1 MLLHITI
8 NPIPTLIMN
17 FPIIHRY
24 VQYSFTG
31 IAVLVATAIA
41 INFLVIQGWSSAS
54 PGHEGGHGDEQAIQ
68 GSDSAYPIVTVVQP
82 SDASSH
88 NQTIEAAGQVLSQKQ
103 GNVYARRDGVVSTLH
118 VNLGDTV
125 YKGQPLAYLQPDQD
139 QSEIAAEIA
148 FKKRQLEL
156 SRKRASNKTDSH
168 LLMVEKSIET
178 VKQGQEASLNQID
191 VQIEGLKKEV
201 AQKESQVE
209 TAGFDLLDSIAEVL
223 FTRSDGISN
232 YYRHSSYDYY
242 RRTQIY
248 YGQGQETE
256 VKAFE
261 QDVLQLYKDLKSGIA
276 EDDADTLV
284 ERLIDLGNKGRLY
297 AQSYNDSP
305 NFQYAEIDQVRK
317 EIAETVDHITDV
329 SLEFTEKESD
339 LASLEAEKDQIL
351 AETTRNV
358 VDSEREKVDIEGDR
372 KDADI
377 DAEEIEA
384 EIAKLQ
390 QQLGA
395 SSTVYAPFAGVITK
409 RHVNVGDSLN
419 DEKPLFSLV
428 DDSHKFVRF
437 YVSENDLPFIAE
449 GSAVLF
455 SPTSAPS
462 TKYEAIIKRISK
474 AIDPVNRTILV
485 EADIPNQSDNA
496 RILTE
501 MTVRVSIPVSFDENL
516 VAVPESTFEVSGDQ
530 TSVWIVN
537 ASAEAEKRTVTVA
550 YLYGGFAY
558 VSEGITANDWIVTK
572 SPTELTAGMPVD
584 TTL

>member
-1 MLLHITI
+1 MDI
-8 NPIPTLIMN
+8 NSLPTLTMN
-17 FPIIHRY
+17 FLKIHRY
-24 VQYSFTG
+24 VQYSFAG
-31 IAVLVATAIA
+31 ISALIVTAIA

-54 PGHEGGHGDEQAIQ
+54 PGHEGGHGDESTIQ
-68 GSDSAYPIVTVVQP
+68 GADSAYPLVTVIQP
-82 SDASSH
+82 TSAETHIQAID
-88 NQTIEAAGQVLSQKQ
+88 AAGQVLSEKQ

-139 QSEIAAEIA
+139 QSEIASEIA
-148 FKKRQLEL
+148 FKKKQLEL
-156 SRKRASNKTDSH
+156 ARKRAEIQTDSH
-168 LLMVEKSIET
+168 LVMVDKSIES
-178 VKQGQEASLNQID
+178 VKQEEEARLKQID
-191 VQIEGLKKEV
+191 VQIAGLQKEV
-201 AQKESQVE
+201 GQKGSQVE

-232 YYRHSSYDYY
+232 YYKHSLYDYY

-256 VKAFE
+256 VRDYE
-261 QDVLQLYKDLKSGIA
+261 QDVLQLYKDLKAGIA
-276 EDDADTLV
+276 KDDADTLV
-284 ERLIDLGNKGRLY
+284 ARLIELGNRGRLY
-297 AQSYNDSP
+297 AQGYSDSP

-317 EIAETVDHITDV
+317 EIAETVDHIIDV
-329 SLEFTEKESD
+329 SLEFTEKESG

-351 AETTRNV
+351 AESTRNV

-372 KDADI
+372 KNADI

-409 RHVNVGDSLN
+409 RHVNVGDSVN
-419 DEKPLFSLV
+419 DDKPLFSLI

-437 YVSENDLPFIAE
+437 YVSENDLPFIAK
-449 GSAVLF
+449 GSTVQF

-462 TKYEAIIKRISK
+462 TKYEATIQRISK
-474 AIDPVNRTILV
+474 SIDPVNRTILI
-485 EADIPNQSDNA
+485 EADIDHETDNG

-516 VAVPESTFEVSGDQ
+516 VAVPESAFEISDDQ
-530 TSVWIVN
+530 TAVWLVN
-537 ASAEAEKRTVTVA
+537 ASAEIERRPITVA
-550 YLYGGFAY
+550 YFYGGFAY
-558 VSEGITANDWIVTK
+558 ISEGITADDWVVTK
-572 SPTELTAGMPVD
+572 SPTELTTGMPVD